1 MTPAEPK
8 IPLTVYLPAAL
19 RQQVEHE
26 AREDRRTLSVC
37 VELVLTKHF
46 KAKATRLV
54 EPAQTPLQDYRA
66 SIAPEIGDALTAE
79 IDPGAT
85 SRNPTRL

>member
-26 AREDRRTLSVC
+26 AKEDGRTLSVC
-37 VELVLTKHF
+37 VELALTEHF
-46 KAKATRLV
+46 KTKVCAATDS
-54 EPAQTPLQDYRA
+54 A
-66 SIAPEIGDALTAE
+66 
-79 IDPGAT
+79 
-85 SRNPTRL
+85 

>member
-26 AREDRRTLSVC
+26 AKEDRRTMSVC
-37 VELVLTKHF
+37 VELALAEHF
-46 KAKATRLV
+46 KAKVA
-54 EPAQTPLQDYRA
+54 AQ
-66 SIAPEIGDALTAE
+66 
-79 IDPGAT
+79 
-85 SRNPTRL
+85 